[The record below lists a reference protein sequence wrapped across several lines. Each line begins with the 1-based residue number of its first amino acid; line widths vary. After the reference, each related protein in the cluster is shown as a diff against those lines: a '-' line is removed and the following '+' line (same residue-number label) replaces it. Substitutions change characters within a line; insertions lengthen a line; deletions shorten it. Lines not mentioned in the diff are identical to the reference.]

1 MYIDT
6 VNDSSRDSNATY
18 DNEEMLT
25 FESDELFSD
34 QTMNSA
40 SKLLNSG
47 E

>member
-6 VNDSSRDSNATY
+6 ANNLSRNDNATY
-18 DNEEMLT
+18 DNEEL
-25 FESDELFSD
+25 EPIDDELFSH
-34 QTMNSA
+34 QGMKPA